1 MTAKQQPKAGWLARW
16 RERRRRNATRAAEI
30 HRRANDATRRDVD
43 RASRYGGEGEGTG
56 TEGEEAA
63 RDRARSAYF

>member
-1 MTAKQQPKAGWLARW
+1 MTAKQQPKAGWLACW

-43 RASRYGGEGEGTG
+43 RASRYGGGGAG
-56 TEGEEAA
+56 DG
-63 RDRARSAYF
+63 YGGGGGG

>member
-30 HRRANDATRRDVD
+30 HRRAHDATRRDFD
-43 RASRYGGEGEGTG
+43 RASRYGAGPGGDG
-56 TEGEEAA
+56 GGGGGGG
-63 RDRARSAYF
+63 